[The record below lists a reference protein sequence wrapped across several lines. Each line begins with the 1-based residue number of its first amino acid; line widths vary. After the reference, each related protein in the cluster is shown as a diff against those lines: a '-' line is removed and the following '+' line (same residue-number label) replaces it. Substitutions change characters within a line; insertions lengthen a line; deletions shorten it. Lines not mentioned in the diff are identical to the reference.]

1 MELKPQ
7 NMIDTLN
14 GIELMTTKLNLELFN
29 KKEALKNLELYKE
42 IQDIEI
48 SIKQLQQ
55 QEEQIREQGKQ
66 ILLNAWLKKFEALD
80 WTVIQL
86 NSTPWA
92 LVIEDESKVPKEYI
106 KEKITTSIDK
116 KTLKEDIKQG
126 LIVDW
131 CSIEVDYNL
140 VIKNPK

>member
-7 NMIDTLN
+7 NIIDTLN
-14 GIELMTTKLNLELFN
+14 GIELITTKLNLELFN

-92 LVIEDESKVPKEYI
+92 LVIEDESKIPKEYI

-126 LIVDW
+126 LIIDW

>member
-7 NMIDTLN
+7 NIIDTLN
-14 GIELMTTKLNLELFN
+14 SIELMTTKLNIELFN

-48 SIKQLQQ
+48 SIKELQK

-80 WTVIQL
+80 WTIIQL

-92 LVIEDESKVPKEYI
+92 LVIQDESKVPKEYI

-126 LIVDW
+126 LMIDW
-131 CSIEVDYNL
+131 VSIEVDYNL

>member
-7 NMIDTLN
+7 NIIDTLN
-14 GIELMTTKLNLELFN
+14 GIELITTKLNLELFN

-48 SIKQLQQ
+48 SIKQLQK

-80 WTVIQL
+80 WTIIQL

-92 LVIEDESKVPKEYI
+92 LFIQDESKVPKEYI

-116 KTLKEDIKQG
+116 KQLKEDIKQG